1 MVCGYTHE
9 SNRSDVRRFV
19 VQSAVCV
26 EVEHACDDVFVCG
39 ECGTEVE
46 RANFVSRVMTSVV
59 CGGECGTV
67 IERAHFVSRV

>member
-1 MVCGYTHE
+1 MHVVRVVKVTWKCGM
-9 SNRSDVRRFV
+9 
-19 VQSAVCV
+19 
-26 EVEHACDDVFVCG
+26 EVERAHFVSHVMTCMCG

-46 RANFVSRVMTSVV
+46 RAHFVSRVMTSVV